1 LAKNVTQPDPA
12 AEPPPPAKR
21 LWRRYGPLARSFL
34 IFLAVLA
41 AAAALD
47 EWANEWVNVGLSRW
61 TASLTAWTLRL
72 LGNTATVSDTV
83 VRSPLFTFEVI
94 GECTAYYPF
103 AVFLAAVLAYPAGW
117 QSKAVGIAC
126 GLPAVVAVNQL
137 RLVSLAYINQW
148 KPSAVDVAHVVV
160 WQSLIIFLTLVLW
173 LLWVVWTDRHA
184 RQAS

>member
-1 LAKNVTQPDPA
+1 MGQRRAVALDGLPDRLDPA
-12 AEPPPPAKR
+12 
-21 LWRRYGPLARSFL
+21 LARQH
-34 IFLAVLA
+34 
-41 AAAALD
+41 
-47 EWANEWVNVGLSRW
+47 GQ
-61 TASLTAWTLRL
+61 
-72 LGNTATVSDTV
+72 
-83 VRSPLFTFEVI
+83 VI